1 MVLCLPLVDHAAS
14 IVDQNIQSFILFFEL
29 FGKLDNILGLA
40 HVKNMRMYVSI
51 ITQLCQLL
59 LGFCPILRIPK
70 IKIVKDKMKDD

>member
-1 MVLCLPLVDHAAS
+1 MVLFLPLVDHAAS

-59 LGFCPILRIPK
+59 LGFCSILRIPK
-70 IKIVKDKMKDD
+70 IKIVKMKDD